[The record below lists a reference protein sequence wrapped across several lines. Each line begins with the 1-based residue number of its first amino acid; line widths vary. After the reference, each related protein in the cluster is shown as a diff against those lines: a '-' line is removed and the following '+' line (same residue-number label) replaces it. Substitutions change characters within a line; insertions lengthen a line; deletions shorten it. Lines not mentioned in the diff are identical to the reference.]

1 MKYTG
6 INIGPV
12 VSTLGLAKRP
22 RELWSASYLFSH
34 LMKCIIEGIPDKCKI
49 ISPSAEIL
57 KEKTNVGLY
66 PDRVFVEGEISAD
79 VTKKA
84 LDRFLN
90 DIGLEGSRYFNLMT
104 AECEA
109 KQSSEAIVLLN
120 KTMDMMELDNTA
132 ITEKERNAILE
143 LIQKKYGSP
152 LFRVA
157 FNSNDYKDL
166 AESLGEIAAKPQK
179 DTENW
184 NKFKNLLDDE
194 NFIADP
200 YPEAFGK
207 KGYKSYEKYI
217 CIVQADGDN
226 MGKTFS
232 HPELGDKDLNEI
244 SKKLLQ
250 FGQKACALIKQY
262 GGMPVY
268 AGGDDLL
275 FIAPVVGNGNG
286 KFCSIFHLIEKIDNE
301 CFNEVCDEVKKLN
314 LRYKDKDEVEKQ
326 IIPSMS
332 YGISITYYK
341 YPLYEALEQARNLL
355 FEKAKKVTG
364 KNAIAWRIQK
374 HSGSDFEMAIS
385 RNIEKFNSQFRTL
398 IDKTEDEKTV
408 KTEDEMTVSAVAHKI
423 RENGK
428 LVEIVLE
435 SGDQVRLQSM
445 FKYIFECDNSA
456 YFNAVMEIMPTI
468 YGYCKQVFAE
478 ISKEPDFDKE
488 KTLSGLYGE
497 MMFDLL
503 RTAKFIK
510 GEDPNDD

>member
-34 LMKCIIEGIPDKCKI
+34 LMKCIIEGIPDKSKI

-57 KEKTNVGLY
+57 TGTTKIGLY
-66 PDRVFVEGEISAD
+66 PDRVFVEGGISAEE
-79 VTKKA
+79 TKKA

-90 DIGLEGSRYFNLMT
+90 DLGLTGFRYFNLMT

-132 ITEKERNAILE
+132 ITEKDRNAILE

-152 LFRVA
+152 LFGIA
-157 FNSNDYKDL
+157 FGNNQFPI
-166 AESLGEIAAKPQK
+166 ESLGEIAAYPHKEDAEK
-179 DTENW
+179 W
-184 NKFKNLLDDE
+184 GKFKQLLDDE

-232 HPELGDKDLNEI
+232 HPELGDKALNEI
-244 SKKLLQ
+244 SRKLLQ
-250 FGQKACALIKQY
+250 FGQKACDLIRQY

-286 KFCSIFHLIEKIDNE
+286 KLCSIFHLIETIDDE

-314 LRYKDKDEVEKQ
+314 LKFKDEDGVEKQ

-332 YGISITYYK
+332 YGVSITYYK
-341 YPLYEALEQARNLL
+341 YPLYESLEHARNLL

-364 KNAIAWRIQK
+364 KNSIAWRIQK

-385 RNIEKFNSQFRTL
+385 RNIEDFTSQFRTL
-398 IDKTEDEKTV
+398 IYKTEDERTV
-408 KTEDEMTVSAVAHKI
+408 KTEDERTVSAVAHKI